1 MKVTIQQQINELTSI
16 KALLYSAINTACTAH
31 DKPTIPAAQQGNFNY
46 YATHIFANLCSDTPT
61 PTPTTYTVTATSSD
75 TNMGTVS
82 GGGTYNEGTSVT
94 LTASAKTGYRFV
106 SWTKGGTQK
115 STNASYT
122 FTANSSTAGEYVANF
137 AIKTYSVTAT
147 SSDSNMGTVSVNPQT
162 VNHGGSATLTATV
175 TDNNKYR
182 FNGWQKNSTIVS
194 TNNPYTATNIT
205 ANASFTGVFAEK
217 SGSFKVTISGTGT
230 VSYKV
235 GDGSY
240 KSVTS
245 GKSYSVPI
253 NSTITLTARAQSG
266 STFVGWSGGSTSTD
280 ATITFTV
287 TENESKTF
295 TATFQSEQPDRV
307 TVLYHLCAAKNDAC
321 GQGDGFTRELVM
333 QNGTLGKMGL
343 YLDYKVSDYN
353 TQEISNMSEFYK
365 LGSFTNAVI
374 LLIPKGYEI
383 SKANWIDGFSAEQ
396 PLTFVPAAQN
406 QGEYGYLFPKGEG
419 DPEYY
424 TYRNNQYTIYIGL
437 WGGLDVNGIKYK
449 IAKTV

>member
-147 SSDSNMGTVSVNPQT
+147 SSNSNMGTVSVNPQA

-175 TDNNKYR
+175 TDNNRYR
-182 FNGWQKNSTIVS
+182 FNGWQKNGTIVS
-194 TNNPYTATNIT
+194 SDNPYTATNIT

-217 SGSFKVTISGTGT
+217 TGSFKVTISGTGT

-245 GKSYSVPI
+245 GESYSVPI
-253 NSTITLTARAQSG
+253 NSTITLTARTQSG

-307 TVLYHLCAAKNDAC
+307 TVLYHLCAAENDAC
-321 GQGDGFTRELVM
+321 GNRQGFTPTLLKA
-333 QNGTLGKMGL
+333 NPTLGKISNFL
-343 YLDYKVSDYN
+343 KAKVSEYKSK
-353 TQEISNMSEFYK
+353 EISDMSQFY
-365 LGSFTNAVI
+365 LTESFTNAVI
-374 LLIPKGYEI
+374 FLIPKTYKI
-383 SKANWIDGFSAEQ
+383 AKAEWIDGVGSSNPLVFVNAEDN
-396 PLTFVPAAQN
+396 A
-406 QGEYGYLFPKGEG
+406 GEYGYLFPPAAG
-419 DPEYY
+419 DPDYY
-424 TYRNNQYTIYIGL
+424 TYRKEQYTIYIGL
-437 WGGLDVNGIKYK
+437 FGGDVNGVKYK
-449 IAKTV
+449 IGKI